1 MENKN
6 NKIQALAN
14 FTEVKYSDVEIL
26 DDIFTVE
33 GMEFYV
39 LTDSESQELY
49 EDMQRQLIDD
59 IGIQGFTEY
68 GKEYIINNCV
78 NGQWFSDA
86 MEESNQ
92 FYIDDIREE
101 EPNNKEYNN
110 RLAEEIKENN
120 CNSEEEYL
128 QLLNDNYNNGI
139 DWYIDNFGMKEFSNI
154 VEEKSLIDIEKVIE
168 FCQEVDGRGHTISSY
183 DGEENQETINNITYY
198 IYRII

>member
-14 FTEVKYSDVEIL
+14 FAEVRYSDVEIL

-128 QLLNDNYNNGI
+128 QLLNNNYNNGI
-139 DWYIDNFGMKEFSNI
+139 DWYIDNFGIKEFSNI
-154 VEEKSLIDIEKVIE
+154 VEEKNLIDIEKVIE
-168 FCQEVDGRGHTISSY
+168 FCQEVDGRGHTIASY
-183 DGEENQETINNITYY
+183 NGEENEETINNTTYY
-198 IYRII
+198 IYRIN